1 MISNKKILLVFD
13 GKLEK
18 CPRPKRI
25 FESLKD
31 TNIIDVV
38 SRSTN
43 SPSWNGRS
51 FPLIKLSMSAFTNKL
66 MQLFVFLN
74 LKYLASVLF
83 NKRFYFPTV
92 DWLNYDVIIVHDISL
107 MPFIK
112 HNNNLIFDA
121 REYFPLQYKGGTKEL
136 KTKVQLQTYLAKKFI
151 KPSIKCVTVSDSIK
165 DLFENWLNVPFEV
178 IRSCPLRVNHTPS
191 FKKCGYP
198 IKLIH
203 HGIANRNRNLESL
216 ISLAGLIGPKVEIT
230 LMLSDFS
237 PGYLGELK
245 ALSKNMENVLIK
257 PTVPFE
263 DIIETISNFDIGI
276 HLMDRDGSQHEFAL
290 PNKFFEFMS
299 AGLMLVVSGSMEMQ
313 KVTREHSLGLE
324 FEQPDIQKIAEAI
337 SDLDA
342 EDISVFKQ
350 NSLAASQIFT
360 FDNELKVL
368 ENIINDI

>member
-1 MISNKKILLVFD
+1 MISNQKILLVFD

-25 FESLKD
+25 FESLKN

-43 SPSWNGRS
+43 SPNWNGRS

-66 MQLFVFLN
+66 MQLLVVLN
-74 LKYLASVLF
+74 FKYLASLLF
-83 NKRFYFPTV
+83 KKRFYFPEV
-92 DWLNYDVIIVHDISL
+92 DWLSYDLIIVHDISL

-121 REYFPLQYKGGTKEL
+121 REYFPLQYKGGSNEL
-136 KTKVQLQTYLAKKFI
+136 KTRVQIQTYLAKKFI
-151 KPSIKCVTVSDSIK
+151 KRNIKCVTVSDSIK

-178 IRSCPLRVNHTPS
+178 IRSCPLRVTHTPS

-203 HGIANRNRNLESL
+203 HGIANRNRKLESL
-216 ISLAGLIGPKVEIT
+216 IELAGLIGPKVEVT

-237 PGYLGELK
+237 PGYLSELT

-263 DIIETISNFDIGI
+263 DIIETISHFDIGI
-276 HLMDRDGSQHEFAL
+276 HLMDKDGSQHEYAL

-324 FEQPDIQKIAEAI
+324 FEHPDIQKIAKAI
-337 SDLDA
+337 GDLHA

-350 NSLAASQIFT
+350 NSLNASQIFT

>member
-121 REYFPLQYKGGTKEL
+121 REYFPLQYKGGTREL